1 MNEITQIR
9 KLSLWIFFIPLIAIS
24 LCLVISQNPEFLENT
39 FFSVDQIGR
48 SGFSIPYF
56 DGSLSISRA
65 SRTFPQYLIFKP
77 AMIITAIILYY
88 YWVNNNNLVN
98 YVIND
103 NFMRYK
109 NQYQTFAVLDL
120 FKEQYILNSEQNYT
134 LKQILKGLN
143 IK

>member
-1 MNEITQIR
+1 MKATLSQKLNILKSKKTFINYTLDNEQ
-9 KLSLWIFFIPLIAIS
+9 
-24 LCLVISQNPEFLENT
+24 
-39 FFSVDQIGR
+39 
-48 SGFSIPYF
+48 
-56 DGSLSISRA
+56 
-65 SRTFPQYLIFKP
+65 
-77 AMIITAIILYY
+77 
-88 YWVNNNNLVN
+88 NLVN

>member
-1 MNEITQIR
+1 MKATLSQKLNILKSKKTFINYTLDNEQ
-9 KLSLWIFFIPLIAIS
+9 
-24 LCLVISQNPEFLENT
+24 
-39 FFSVDQIGR
+39 
-48 SGFSIPYF
+48 
-56 DGSLSISRA
+56 
-65 SRTFPQYLIFKP
+65 
-77 AMIITAIILYY
+77 
-88 YWVNNNNLVN
+88 NLVN

-120 FKEQYILNSEQNYT
+120 FKEQYILKSEQNYT

>member
-1 MNEITQIR
+1 MKATLSQKLNILKSKKTFINYTLDNEQN
-9 KLSLWIFFIPLIAIS
+9 LI
-24 LCLVISQNPEFLENT
+24 
-39 FFSVDQIGR
+39 
-48 SGFSIPYF
+48 
-56 DGSLSISRA
+56 
-65 SRTFPQYLIFKP
+65 
-77 AMIITAIILYY
+77 
-88 YWVNNNNLVN
+88 N

-109 NQYQTFAVLDL
+109 NQYKTFAVLDL